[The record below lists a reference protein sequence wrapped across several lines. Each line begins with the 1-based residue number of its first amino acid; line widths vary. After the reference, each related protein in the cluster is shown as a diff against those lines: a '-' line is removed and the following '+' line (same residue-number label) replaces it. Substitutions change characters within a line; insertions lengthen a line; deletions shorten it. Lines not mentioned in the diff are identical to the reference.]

1 MLTKNSLADVVYM
14 ALKNWH
20 NAEMVVSEMDDLLLV
35 SQEQAQG
42 HPHRHQALN
51 RVVLNG
57 LAVLERQN
65 ELGGQILRRR
75 FVDGDE
81 TILEVAHRLRLSE
94 DQVKRRQREAL
105 NSLVAVIWNQE
116 MVARQNWAQAQQ
128 AALAPAGHDHL
139 IGLTQLHDELVELLA
154 APAGPWL
161 VAIVGIG
168 GIGKTSLANMAAHTL
183 IDRFA
188 YHRVIWLRL
197 NGPRQLPQSSDELL
211 LYLAN
216 HPNLAIPAGT
226 PPQRLQT
233 LRQSLKAIPHLVIL
247 DNLESESQVNL
258 LAESLPTLANPS
270 KFLLTSRVRLP
281 AGTTSHNI
289 TLQEL
294 SQTQSLSLI
303 RHQAQAIGL
312 KSLVEASET
321 ELTSIYQQVGGNPL
335 AIKLVVGLAAILP
348 LPQILADLI
357 ATETQQI
364 EQLYRHIYWQ
374 AWHSLSEEA
383 QMVLELMPMIAG
395 IGARPEQIAAISHF
409 EPARL
414 WPTISELV
422 NRSLLEVQGTP
433 WERRYAIHR
442 LTESF
447 LKTEIIHWPNSPD

>member
-20 NAEMVVSEMDDLLLV
+20 NVEATIAEMDGLLLV
-35 SQEQAQG
+35 SQEQGQG

-57 LAVLERQN
+57 LAVLERQH
-65 ELGGQILRRR
+65 ELGGKILRRR

-105 NSLVAVIWNQE
+105 NSLVEIIWNQE
-116 MVARQNWAQAQQ
+116 MVARQNWVQAQQ
-128 AALAPAGHDHL
+128 AGLAPAGHDHL
-139 IGLTQLHDELVELLA
+139 IGLDERHEELVGVLA

-188 YHRVIWLRL
+188 FHRVVWLRL
-197 NGPRQLPQSSDELL
+197 NGRPFTGDELL
-211 LYLAN
+211 LQLAD
-216 HPNLAIPAGT
+216 HPGLAIPAGT
-226 PPQRLQT
+226 APQRLQT

-247 DNLESESQVNL
+247 DNLESESQINL
-258 LAESLPTLANPS
+258 LAESLPPLANPS

-303 RHQAQAIGL
+303 RNQAQAIGL
-312 KSLVEASET
+312 KSLAEASET
-321 ELTSIYQQVGGNPL
+321 ELTPIYQHVGGNPL

-348 LPQILADLI
+348 LPQILADLVT
-357 ATETQQI
+357 TETKEI

-374 AWHSLSEEA
+374 TWHSLSEEA

-395 IGARPEQIAAISHF
+395 IGARPEQIAAITHF

-414 WPTISELV
+414 WPTITELV